1 MKILQLSPQLPFP
14 PNSGGKIGIYNILRE
29 LSKNGANITLFAFT
43 KEKPRNEYID
53 YLRKFCNPIP
63 YYYNTSN
70 TIPKIIK
77 YFILN
82 KPIFIEK
89 YSTDKVKKD
98 FEKLLPS
105 LEFDLIH
112 VNHTS
117 LMSLG
122 MWLKE
127 ITHKPLG
134 LFLHNIEW
142 IIWQRYLDRHTRFTP
157 SWLFLKQQTNLLRDA
172 EAKYIS
178 LADINFVLTG
188 NDYLRAKELS
198 PESKVSIV
206 PFGVD
211 LNFWQIDESM
221 QRNPYEIVFA
231 TTYSWH
237 HNVEGLKWFLD
248 EVFPIVLEPF
258 PQAILTIL
266 GKDPPLW
273 LKKYS
278 NVNVEGY
285 VDKVQPYY
293 NRANMSISPLFVGGG
308 VRIKILEAM
317 AMGLPVVSTSVGAE
331 GITARKGDGLFVEDE
346 PSKFAEAIVYLIKNF
361 AEARYY
367 GSNARRFIEHNH
379 SAEKNFRIIFDRYKE
394 IIGNAK

>member
-14 PNSGGKIGIYNILRE
+14 PDSGGKIGIYNILRE

-63 YYYNTSN
+63 YYYNTRN
-70 TIPKIIK
+70 TVPKIIK

-89 YSTDKVKKD
+89 YSTNKVRKD

-112 VNHTS
+112 IDHTL

-142 IIWQRYLDRHTRFTP
+142 IIWQRYLDKQIRFTP
-157 SWLFLKQQTNLLRDA
+157 TWLFLKQQTSLLRNA
-172 EAKYIS
+172 EARYIS
-178 LADINFVLTG
+178 LADISFVLTE

-211 LNFWQIDESM
+211 LNFWQVDESI

-231 TTYSWH
+231 TTYSWR
-237 HNVEGLKWFLD
+237 HNIEGLKWFLD
-248 EVFPIVLEPF
+248 EVFPIVLESF

-266 GKDPPLW
+266 GKNPPLW

-293 NRANMSISPLFVGGG
+293 NRANLSISPLFVGGG
-308 VRIKILEAM
+308 VRVKILEAL
-317 AMGLPVVSTSVGAE
+317 AMELPVVSTSVGAE
-331 GITARKGDGLFVEDE
+331 GITARKEDGLFVEDE
-346 PSKFAEAIVYLIKNF
+346 PSKFAETIAYLMRSF

-379 SAEKNFRIIFDRYKE
+379 SAEKNFHIIFDRYKK
-394 IIGNAK
+394 IIENAK